1 MNGIIIVDKPKTW
14 TSHDVINKIKRILK
28 AKKIGHAGTLDPDAT
43 GVLVVLLNE
52 ATKLSDYLIADEKE
66 YEFEI
71 VIGESTETEDASGN
85 IIDEKKVDQL
95 ENVDEVLNSLIG
107 QLEQV
112 PPMYSS
118 VHVEGRKLY
127 EYARE
132 GLTIERKARE
142 VNIYEIK
149 RTSEIEYKNDKA
161 YFSVLT
167 RVSKGTYI
175 RTLAVEIGNRLNFP
189 AHLGNLRRISSGKL
203 KIDKACTIADIE
215 AGNFKLISMLE
226 AMSGRI
232 IIEVS
237 ENEYKQVMNGKPL
250 LLSSQADEVVL
261 SFNEQMIAIYERDG
275 LIFRAKRVWK

>member
-142 VNIYEIK
+142 
-149 RTSEIEYKNDKA
+149 
-161 YFSVLT
+161 
-167 RVSKGTYI
+167 
-175 RTLAVEIGNRLNFP
+175 
-189 AHLGNLRRISSGKL
+189 
-203 KIDKACTIADIE
+203 
-215 AGNFKLISMLE
+215 
-226 AMSGRI
+226 
-232 IIEVS
+232 
-237 ENEYKQVMNGKPL
+237 
-250 LLSSQADEVVL
+250 
-261 SFNEQMIAIYERDG
+261 
-275 LIFRAKRVWK
+275 